1 MNITKAKYAKNE
13 LSNKED
19 RIYATIDGEE
29 LVVPI
34 DNQNK
39 DYKAILEWVAKGN
52 TVEAAS

>member
-19 RIYATIDGEE
+19 RIYATIDGKE

-39 DYKAILEWVAKGN
+39 DYNVILEWIAKGN
-52 TVEAAS
+52 TVQAAD

>member
-34 DNQNK
+34 DNQNR
-39 DYKAILEWVAKGN
+39 DYKAILEWIAKGN
-52 TVEAAS
+52 TVEEAD

>member
-13 LSNKED
+13 LSNKKD

-39 DYKAILEWVAKGN
+39 DYKAILEWIAKGN
-52 TVEAAS
+52 TVEEAD

>member
-39 DYKAILEWVAKGN
+39 DYKAILEWIAKGN
-52 TVEAAS
+52 TVEEAD